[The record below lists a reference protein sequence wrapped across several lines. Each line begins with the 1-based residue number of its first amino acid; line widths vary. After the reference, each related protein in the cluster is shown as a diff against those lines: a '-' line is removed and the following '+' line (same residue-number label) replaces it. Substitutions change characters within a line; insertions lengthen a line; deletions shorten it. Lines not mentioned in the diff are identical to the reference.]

1 MPSVSEKQHR
11 AAAPILAG
19 LGKFKANGIDNRKNV
34 QSALEAAAH
43 TPGGYGGVPQSV
55 GKEFTRSDSS
65 EACAGILFR
74 AGGKFL
80 LVLHAVENRWMGPGG
95 HLESGETAEQAAVRE
110 CIEEV
115 GSCPDGKRWVAQ
127 HGDYTTFIQDCK
139 PFDVRL
145 NSESLAFN
153 WFGADE
159 LPENMHPAVA
169 NLIADLSGNELDI
182 AKAIQR
188 GELSSPQ
195 YYESM
200 ALFDVRVTGTGTSYR
215 TGLDEYVYRPPEN
228 FLSDEFLE
236 RCVGLPLIFEHP
248 ENSILNTEEFRNRS
262 IGSVILP
269 YIKGDEVWGIA
280 KVYDDDA
287 AIAMQSTHV
296 STSPAV
302 AFRTA
307 GSTETIELDD
317 GKSVL
322 IEGNPSYLDHLAI
335 CERGVWDKGGEPAG
349 INNGDNIMPDK
360 DKLDEFMDAMKERF
374 DSLNTRLDGLEASR
388 KDSEEKEEKE
398 KEEKKDAETIKKEED
413 KEKEREE
420 EERKDAEEKEKKEAE
435 EKADAAKTI
444 KGMAEQIAALNAR
457 LAPLTNEDRDALSK
471 AQSRASVVAQ
481 MFGDSVTA
489 PLHGETPIEYRKRL
503 ADKFKKHSAEFK
515 ETRLDS
521 IDGSAF
527 DLIETKIYADA
538 QAAALDSSSLPE
550 GRLMPIVE
558 DLNGRK
564 VTRYVGDIKVAMGP
578 FMHRPIRAHFVT
590 KH

>member
-1 MPSVSEKQHR
+1 MPAK
-11 AAAPILAG
+11 
-19 LGKFKANGIDNRKNV
+19 
-34 QSALEAAAH
+34 SASQERLMEAAAH

-215 TGLDEYVYRPPEN
+215 SAHDEYVYRPPEN
-228 FLSDEFLE
+228 FLSDEFVE
-236 RCVGLPLIFEHP
+236 RCNGLPLIFEHP
-248 ENSILNTEEFRNRS
+248 DKTRLTTEEFRNRS
-262 IGSVILP
+262 IGIIILP
-269 YIKGDEVWGIA
+269 YIKNDEVWGIA
-280 KVYDDDA
+280 KVFDLDA
-287 AIAMQSTHV
+287 AELMQTSHT
-296 STSPAV
+296 STSPMV
-302 AFRTA
+302 AFRKT
-307 GSTETIELDD
+307 GSTASIEID
-317 GKSVL
+317 GNQVL
-322 IEGNPSYLDHLAI
+322 IEGDPSFIEHLAV
-335 CERGVWDKGGEPAG
+335 CVAGVWDKGGEPSG
-349 INNGDNIMPDK
+349 INLGDSIMADEDK
-360 DKLDEFMDAMKERF
+360 VPAWADALVKRFDAIEAKEKERA
-374 DSLNTRLDGLEASR
+374 DAEEKKEKERADAEEAEKAKLKGETSEEAKKVEEEEERKER
-388 KDSEEKEEKE
+388 KDSEE
-398 KEEKKDAETIKKEED
+398 EKK
-413 KEKEREE
+413 RE
-420 EERKDAEEKEKKEAE
+420 E
-435 EKADAAKTI
+435 EKADSAKVI
-444 KGMAEQIAALNAR
+444 AGMAAQIEALNAK
-457 LAPLTNEDRDALSK
+457 LQPLSNADRDALSVAQAK
-471 AQSRASVVAQ
+471 ADRVAQ
-481 MFGDSVTA
+481 MFGDSVNA
-489 PLHGETPIEYRKRL
+489 PLYGESPISYRKRL
-503 ADKFKKHSAEFK
+503 AEKFKAHSKDFAEIK
-515 ETRLDS
+515 LDS
-521 IDGSAF
+521 LDGATF
-527 DLIETKIYADA
+527 DIVEAKIYADA
-538 QAAALDSSSLPE
+538 QTAALAPASGAGR
-550 GRLMPIVE
+550 GRLMPIVTKE
-558 DLNGRK
+558 NGREI
-564 VTRYVGDIKVAMGP
+564 TRYSGDPMAWMAPFISPSVGIAINKGA
-578 FMHRPIRAHFVT
+578 
-590 KH
+590 K